1 MGKASRRK
9 AGRTKASKDPSTLP
23 PPYARRPFE
32 GLPGE
37 TEWVAMREIIPA
49 ATARVSFR
57 HDDTQHEATVATV
70 LPLAWPAMHRDNG
83 DLMVAL
89 QAGGGSGD
97 VSRDIAQALVAA
109 AESDPGRPIERTPAA
124 TAASPRL
131 QDLLDT
137 AEPLHAEVHE
147 GFEFWVEGTELDAES
162 ADSLARANE
171 AAAPTVRLENGGS
184 AFWCRIGD
192 RCYVRWILPQDEDA
206 ATDALARLHAGGRGA
221 LGEGRLLGAFR
232 TCGLLVPVWEVD
244 ADADAAVW
252 NDPMADLVARYDE
265 AFAQDGPLTAEERR
279 ARNGF
284 VSRQITLR

>member
-9 AGRTKASKDPSTLP
+9 AGRAKAPKDPSTQP
-23 PPYARRPFE
+23 PPYSRRPFE

-49 ATARVSFR
+49 ATAQVSFQYADVQR
-57 HDDTQHEATVATV
+57 EATVATV

-97 VSRDIAQALVAA
+97 VSRDVAQALLAA
-109 AESDPGRPIERTPAA
+109 AESDPGQPIDRAPKT

-131 QDLLDT
+131 QDLVTRSD
-137 AEPLHAEVHE
+137 PLLAEVHE
-147 GFEFWVEGTELDAES
+147 GFDFWVEGTDLDADS

-171 AAAPTVRLENGGS
+171 AAAPTERLEDGRS

-192 RCYVRWILPQDEDA
+192 RSYVRWVLPQDEDA
-206 ATDALARLHAGGRGA
+206 ATNALARLHAGGRSTLGA
-221 LGEGRLLGAFR
+221 GRLLGAFR
-232 TCGLLVPVWEVD
+232 ACGLLVPVWEVD
-244 ADADAAVW
+244 VDTEAEAW
-252 NDPMADLVARYDE
+252 REPMADLVSRYDE
-265 AFAQDGPLTAEERR
+265 AFAQDGPLTSEERS